1 MGVREVKAKDIAL
14 GGILVALT
22 SIVLYS
28 TSILPIST
36 IAILTVASAIIPVC
50 IIRSDIKT
58 SIFVYIASSLIAF
71 FLVPINIS
79 LLYFIFFGVYGIVK
93 YFIERMRKEK
103 LEIVLKLIFFNIA
116 FIIGFIIMQNILGIN
131 IISGLEAL
139 VSKVFDT
146 SSRIIASIILWIL
159 AQPIFLIYDY
169 AMTMIITFYM
179 ERIHKKI

>member
-1 MGVREVKAKDIAL
+1 MKAKDIAL

-22 SIVLYS
+22 TIVLYA

-36 IAILTVASAIIPVC
+36 LAILTIASALIPVC
-50 IIRSDIKT
+50 IIRSNIQT
-58 SIFVYIASSLIAF
+58 SIFVYISSSLIAF

-79 LLYFIFFGVYGIVK
+79 FLYFVFFGVYGIIK
-93 YFIERMRKEK
+93 YFIERIRKEK

-116 FIIGFIIMQNILGIN
+116 FIIGFIIMQNVLGIN
-131 IISGLEAL
+131 IIAGLEVL
-139 VSKVFDT
+139 MSRFFDT
-146 SSRIIASIILWIL
+146 SGRTIASIILWIV

-179 ERIHKKI
+179 ERIHKNI